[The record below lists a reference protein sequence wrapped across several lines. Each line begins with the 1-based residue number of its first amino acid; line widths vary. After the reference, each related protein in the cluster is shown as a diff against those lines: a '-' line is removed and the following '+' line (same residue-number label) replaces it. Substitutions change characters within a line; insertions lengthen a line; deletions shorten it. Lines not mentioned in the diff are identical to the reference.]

1 MDNRLSLLNTP
12 YNAAIPVPQADPE
25 DTGTVGGQLKQ
36 AHEAIM
42 KEYPK
47 MHSMLVVRHGKL
59 IFERYYGNYHAG
71 MLNDLRSATK
81 SFMSM
86 LTGIAISRGEMPGT
100 DTCVSDT
107 LRKYLPAAPAPQLA
121 EITLAHLLTMTSGF
135 RWITG
140 SKLGEPLVRNLQRSR
155 RWVSYI
161 LSLPVDAE
169 NIGSFQYRSSDSH
182 LISVMLSESTGQ
194 DAFSYARQHLFGPLD
209 ITHAAWLPSPEGHSM
224 GHIGL
229 YLTSRDLAKI
239 SLCLLGGGCHGGRQI
254 IPPDW
259 LEAAFTAQTA
269 GYPAY
274 GDYGYQFWIG
284 RMSGEIYRLAHG
296 HGGQQ
301 IWLLP
306 NLNAAVIF
314 TAESAVSRW
323 KNPRRLVEQYVI
335 PAMKL

>member
-1 MDNRLSLLNTP
+1 MDNRISLLSTP
-12 YNAAIPVPQADPE
+12 YNTVPQVAMAVPE
-25 DTGTVGGQLKQ
+25 DTGTGSGQLEQ
-36 AHEAIM
+36 AHEAILQ
-42 KEYPK
+42 EYPK

-59 IFERYYGNYHAG
+59 IFERYYGNHHAE

-81 SFMSM
+81 SFISM
-86 LTGIAISRGEMPGT
+86 LTGIAISRNELPGT
-100 DTCVSDT
+100 KISVYDT
-107 LRKYLPAAPAPQLA
+107 LRKYLPAFPSPQLG
-121 EITLAHLLTMTSGF
+121 EITLRHLLTMTSGF

-161 LSLPVDAE
+161 LSLPVDSE
-169 NIGSFQYRSSDSH
+169 NIGRFQYRSSDSH
-182 LISVMLSESTGQ
+182 LISVMLSEFTGL
-194 DAFSYARQHLFGPLD
+194 DAFSYARQHLFNPLD
-209 ITHAAWLPSPEGHSM
+209 IRHAAWLPSPEGHSM

-239 SLCLLGGGCHGGRQI
+239 SICLLDSGRYGGRQI
-254 IPPDW
+254 LPQDW

-274 GDYGYQFWIG
+274 GDYGYQFWNG
-284 RMSGEIYRLAHG
+284 RMSGETYHLAHG

-323 KNPRRLVEQYVI
+323 KNPRRLIERHII
-335 PAMKL
+335 PAMNR

>member
-1 MDNRLSLLNTP
+1 MDNRLSLLSTP
-12 YNAAIPVPQADPE
+12 YNAAPPIPQSAPE
-25 DTGTVGGQLKQ
+25 DTGTGSRQLEQ
-36 AHEAIM
+36 AHAAIT
-42 KEYPK
+42 KAYPK

-59 IFERYYGNYHAG
+59 IFERYYGNHHAG

-81 SFMSM
+81 SFISM
-86 LTGIAISRGEMPGT
+86 LTGIAIGRGEIPGT
-100 DTCVSDT
+100 DVSVGDT
-107 LRKYLPAAPAPQLA
+107 LRKYLVAPPAPQLA
-121 EITLAHLLTMTSGF
+121 QITLHHLLTMTSGF

-161 LSLPVDAE
+161 LSLPIDAE
-169 NIGSFQYRSSDSH
+169 NISCFQYRSSDSH
-182 LISVMLSESTGQ
+182 LISVILSEFTGL
-194 DAFSYARQHLFGPLD
+194 DAFSYARQHLFDPLD

-239 SLCLLGGGCHGGRQI
+239 SICLLGGGMHGGRQI
-254 IPPDW
+254 IPQNW

-274 GDYGYQFWIG
+274 GDYGYQFWNG
-284 RMSGEIYRLAHG
+284 RMSGEVYRLAHG

-306 NLNAAVIF
+306 GLNAAVIF
-314 TAESAVSRW
+314 TAESAVNRW
-323 KNPRRLVEQYVI
+323 RNPRRLIEQYVI